1 MVYNRINVYNYSI
14 IYQLQ
19 EDKMAKKTS
28 KFVLSKEKREFMVSA
43 IQSYFKNEMDI
54 DLGDLASTLILD
66 FFAEKLASEFYNQ
79 GVVDAQKYISEKI
92 EDMLGIQKI

>member
-1 MVYNRINVYNYSI
+1 
-14 IYQLQ
+14 
-19 EDKMAKKTS
+19 MAKKTS

-54 DLGDLASTLILD
+54 ALGDLTSTLILD
-66 FFAEKLASEFYNQ
+66 FFAENLASEFYNQ